1 MQRSL
6 DLLALTKRLEM
17 ISTKPAVGR
26 HFFRRFEFKGEKRR
40 RSQAFYTGTSC
51 LISLHNNIPVDWH
64 QSRIISLALSC
75 SLKCWRASRLKKIT
89 FFCRIETY
97 WGLNDCNVI
106 VSLRKKWQFDDYIL
120 KVQYNCKNN
129 FLNRI
134 FANRLWSWAATG
146 LLPLNLGLFWFM

>member
-51 LISLHNNIPVDWH
+51 LKREMDNLQVNRFV
-64 QSRIISLALSC
+64 
-75 SLKCWRASRLKKIT
+75 LKPI
-89 FFCRIETY
+89 FFSVKR
-97 WGLNDCNVI
+97 
-106 VSLRKKWQFDDYIL
+106 DYME
-120 KVQYNCKNN
+120 N
-129 FLNRI
+129 FQLV
-134 FANRLWSWAATG
+134 
-146 LLPLNLGLFWFM
+146 M

>member
-51 LISLHNNIPVDWH
+51 LNMNLHMVHFICIYFPTKLLN
-64 QSRIISLALSC
+64 S
-75 SLKCWRASRLKKIT
+75 T
-89 FFCRIETY
+89 FIM
-97 WGLNDCNVI
+97 L
-106 VSLRKKWQFDDYIL
+106 
-120 KVQYNCKNN
+120 
-129 FLNRI
+129 
-134 FANRLWSWAATG
+134 
-146 LLPLNLGLFWFM
+146 